1 MRNAHSGHRRC
12 RQAAPSNLD
21 ILLREQT
28 DAWRRPFEAIESKA
42 AGTRGAELLVGAVA
56 GLGGS
61 VAHFAS
67 MVSGPGLTCTD
78 A

>member
-1 MRNAHSGHRRC
+1 M
-12 RQAAPSNLD
+12 
-21 ILLREQT
+21 QT

-42 AGTRGAELLVGAVA
+42 ACTRGAELLVGAVA

-67 MVSGPGLTCTD
+67 MVSGPRLTYTD